1 MHLRWKL
8 GACVGAALIFE
19 AAAMAAIDGPRP
31 AALGAVEAAARPND
45 DAGKASDEALRKRV
59 QSALHADPYFY
70 DKHVKVSVENG
81 RVILHGFV
89 FSDWDLRNALKIA
102 RDAAGGATV
111 TDELSIKEGGRR

>member
-1 MHLRWKL
+1 MYLRWKL
-8 GACVGAALIFE
+8 GACVGAALIFG
-19 AAAMAAIDGPRP
+19 AAAMAAIDGPRT
-31 AALGAVEAAARPND
+31 AALGSVEAAARPND
-45 DAGKASDEALRKRV
+45 DARRVSDEALRQRV

-70 DKHVKVSVENG
+70 DRHVKVSVEKG

-111 TDELSIKEGGRR
+111 TDDLTIKEGGRR